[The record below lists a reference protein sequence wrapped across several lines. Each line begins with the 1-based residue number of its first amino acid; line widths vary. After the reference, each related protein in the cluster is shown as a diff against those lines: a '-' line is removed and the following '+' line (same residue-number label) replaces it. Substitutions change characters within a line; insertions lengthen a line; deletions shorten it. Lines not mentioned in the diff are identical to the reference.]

1 MSEKLLNKVKKMKID
16 ETSEPIISTN
26 KILFLKLID
35 RRIVKNPEK
44 LDIEKLKNSIIQNK
58 KNEILNLYANSHLSK
73 KRNITSIKFL
83 NE

>member
-1 MSEKLLNKVKKMKID
+1 MKID

-44 LDIEKLKNSIIQNK
+44 LDIEELKKLNNSKNK

-73 KRNITSIKFL
+73 KEI
-83 NE
+83 

>member
-1 MSEKLLNKVKKMKID
+1 MKID

-58 KNEILNLYANSHLSK
+58 K
-73 KRNITSIKFL
+73 
-83 NE
+83 